1 MSKTETILTRT
12 HAAYFE
18 DFVENLFR
26 KALTE
31 VAGNEINVEAT
42 LAFIDFKEYGKRF
55 GEEVFKHCSYSDLKY
70 ADKALSDERVL
81 RASYALDQAIMH
93 VAPSI
98 DENSNFEVNA
108 RLLTSG
114 AFNPV
119 AMTDAIA
126 DASEGV
132 QERAIEI
139 LVDRLP
145 ADKAQE

>member
-1 MSKTETILTRT
+1 MSKTETTLTRT

-18 DFVENLFR
+18 DFVESLFR
-26 KALTE
+26 KAITE
-31 VAGNEINVEAT
+31 VAGSTTDVEAT

-55 GEEVFKHCSYSDLKY
+55 GEEVLKHCSYQDLKY
-70 ADKALSDERVL
+70 ADKVLCDERVL
-81 RASYALDQAIMH
+81 RASFALDQAILN

-139 LVDRLP
+139 LVDRVG
-145 ADKAQE
+145 E

>member
-1 MSKTETILTRT
+1 MSNTETTLTRT
-12 HAAYFE
+12 HVAYFE
-18 DFVENLFR
+18 DFVESLFR

-42 LAFIDFKEYGKRF
+42 LAFIDLKEYGKRF

-70 ADKALSDERVL
+70 ADKVLSDERVL
-81 RASYALDQAIMH
+81 RASFALEQAIMH

-126 DASEGV
+126 DASEGL

-145 ADKAQE
+145 ADTAQE